1 MEFSCRLTF
10 CCPAQESTS
19 LGFSS
24 NSAGTTP
31 VGVPMEQHASPPN
44 GKGPVTKEESNVVPL
59 CRAKPSPSF
68 INLQASSPPAT
79 FLNIQNTKLPSGVD
93 HKPKEC
99 LGLLECMYAV
109 LQLQTQL
116 AQQQMAILENIQ
128 ASMTQLAPGKGS
140 KNSSL
145 LALSRNLLL
154 NHLPQFSK

>member
-1 MEFSCRLTF
+1 MKTAVLY
-10 CCPAQESTS
+10 
-19 LGFSS
+19 L
-24 NSAGTTP
+24 
-31 VGVPMEQHASPPN
+31 HPPN
-44 GKGPVTKEESNVVPL
+44 PSRDRIASGEHSPQLHRCVLAKEESNVVPL

-99 LGLLECMYAV
+99 LGLLECMYAN

-116 AQQQMAILENIQ
+116 AQQQMAILENLQ

-145 LALSRNLLL
+145 PALSRNLWL